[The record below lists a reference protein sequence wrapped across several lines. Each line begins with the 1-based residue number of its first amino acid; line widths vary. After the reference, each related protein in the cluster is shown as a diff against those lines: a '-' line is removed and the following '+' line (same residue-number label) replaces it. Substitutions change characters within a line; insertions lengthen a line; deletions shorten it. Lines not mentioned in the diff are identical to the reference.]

1 MKRIFYALL
10 LTLPSVMNA
19 QVGDTIK
26 FNQVRNLIIVPV
38 KINGVER
45 DGIRMGKWEENNFKK
60 IKKANAS
67 NENFGF
73 FMRDNHNLSLPNPTP
88 F

>member
-45 DGIRMGKWEENNFKK
+45 DGIKIGKWEE
-60 IKKANAS
+60 
-67 NENFGF
+67 
-73 FMRDNHNLSLPNPTP
+73 R
-88 F
+88 

>member
-45 DGIRMGKWEENNFKK
+45 DGIKIEKWEKDNAKK
-60 IKKANAS
+60 IKKS
-67 NENFGF
+67 QRLYRERWL
-73 FMRDNHNLSLPNPTP
+73 FMRENQ
-88 F
+88 